1 VTIGLTFHV
10 FLATLAFGMS
20 IAFELLMVGV
30 ARSGRIDAVR
40 AVFGT
45 ATRLRPIIGISFI
58 VAILLGF
65 YLAIAER
72 ISLSAPWLLVS
83 YACLIIAGACYGAI
97 AQRRTRRIL
106 SLLAGSGE
114 KVSDELT
121 KAMSSATPLVAVIMT
136 LAMFLIIG
144 AMIR

>member
-30 ARSGRIDAVR
+30 ARSGQIDAVR
-40 AVFGT
+40 AVFGA

-65 YLAIAER
+65 YLAIGEQ
-72 ISLSAPWLLVS
+72 ISLVTPWLLVT
-83 YACLIIAGACYGAI
+83 YACFIVAGACYGAI
-97 AQRRTRRIL
+97 AQRRTRKIL

-114 KVSDELT
+114 TMTDELA
-121 KAMSSATPLVAVIMT
+121 KAMSSATPLVAIILT

-144 AMIR
+144 AMIH

>member
-10 FLATLAFGMS
+10 FFATLAFGMS

-30 ARSGRIDAVR
+30 TRTGRIDAVR
-40 AVFGT
+40 AVFG
-45 ATRLRPIIGISFI
+45 AAARLRPIIGISFL

-65 YLAIAER
+65 YLAIAEH
-72 ISLSAPWLLVS
+72 ISLAAPWLLVS
-83 YACLIIAGACYGAI
+83 YACLIVAGACYGAI
-97 AQRRTRRIL
+97 AQRRTRRMLALI
-106 SLLAGSGE
+106 AGSGDTMT
-114 KVSDELT
+114 DELA
-121 KAMSSATPLVAVIMT
+121 KAMSSATPLVAVIMA